1 MPLDRRLSDV
11 WFCHCS
17 PGKERQEVTKHPA
30 FHPHFETER
39 SPQFEV
45 ALQMIF
51 EISTGHA

>member
-1 MPLDRRLSDV
+1 V